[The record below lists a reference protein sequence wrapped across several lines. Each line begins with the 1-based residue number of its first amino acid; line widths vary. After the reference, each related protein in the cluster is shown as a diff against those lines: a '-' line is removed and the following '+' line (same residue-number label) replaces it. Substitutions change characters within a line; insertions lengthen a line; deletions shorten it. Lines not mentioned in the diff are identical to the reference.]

1 MPDLLS
7 LLPAFRTV
15 AASGGFTAASGRLGM
30 TPSAVSQKIR
40 QLESH
45 LGTRLFERTSRSVR
59 LTEAGK
65 LLLEDSEQAFSD
77 LADALE
83 RVRAVDKRPAG
94 ELRINLSGL
103 AAELCILPRLA
114 GFVRH
119 YPDIALE
126 LVTDDRL
133 SDIVKGGW
141 HAGIRMSEEVD
152 MDMISRPIGPSLRR
166 TVMAS
171 PAYLDMAGVPQHPA
185 DLSKHRVIRY
195 RFPGSQRLE
204 PLRFASEGRMLEM
217 NPAPAL
223 VLNDNDQIG
232 FAVRA
237 GLGLAQ
243 RFHATAEPEVAAGET
258 VEVLVPYEPPRRQFH
273 LYYPSRGQPPKLQAF
288 IDWFCR

>member
-1 MPDLLS
+1 MSDIFS
-7 LLPAFRTV
+7 LLPAFRMV
-15 AASGGFTAASGRLGM
+15 ATSGGFTAASGRLGM

-65 LLLEDSEQAFSD
+65 LLLEDSERAFDD
-77 LADALE
+77 LADALD
-83 RVRAVDKRPAG
+83 RARATGKGPAG
-94 ELRINLSGL
+94 ELRINLSAL

-114 GFVRH
+114 GFVQR

-126 LVTDDRL
+126 LATDDRL

-141 HAGIRMSEEVD
+141 HAGIRMSGEVD
-152 MDMISRPIGPSLRR
+152 LDMISRPIGPSLRR

-171 PAYLDMAGVPQHPA
+171 PAYLEKSGVPQHPA
-185 DLSKHRVIRY
+185 DLSQHRVIRY

-204 PLRFASEGRMLEM
+204 PLRFSVEGQMLEM
-217 NPAPAL
+217 NPTPAL
-223 VLNDNDQIG
+223 VLNDNVQIG

-243 RFHATAEPEVAAGET
+243 RFHATAEHEVATGET
-258 VEVLVPYEPPRRQFH
+258 VEILVPFEPPRRQFH

>member
-1 MPDLLS
+1 M
-7 LLPAFRTV
+7 V
-15 AASGGFTAASGRLGM
+15 ATSGGFTAASGRLGM

-65 LLLEDSEQAFSD
+65 LLLDDTDQSFGD
-77 LADALE
+77 LADALD
-83 RVRAVDKRPAG
+83 RARAVGKRPAG
-94 ELRINLSGL
+94 ELRINTSRL
-103 AAELCILPRLA
+103 AAELCILPRLV
-114 GFVRH
+114 GFIRH

-126 LVTDDRL
+126 LVVDDRM
-133 SDIVKGGW
+133 SDIVAGGW
-141 HAGIRMSEEVD
+141 HAGIRMSDELA

-171 PAYLDMAGVPQHPA
+171 PAYLELAGVPQHPA
-185 DLSKHRVIRY
+185 DLVSHRIIRY

-204 PLRFASEGRMLEM
+204 PLRFSVEGRMLEM

-223 VLNDNDQIG
+223 VLNDNDHIG
-232 FAVRA
+232 LVVRA

-243 RFHATAEPEVAAGET
+243 RFQATAEHEVASGET
-258 VEVLVPYEPPRRQFH
+258 VEVLVPFEPPRRQFH

-288 IDWFCR
+288 IDWFCRKPGD

>member
-1 MPDLLS
+1 M
-7 LLPAFRTV
+7 V
-15 AASGGFTAASGRLGM
+15 ARSGGFTAASGPLGM

-40 QLESH
+40 QLEAH
-45 LGTRLFERTSRSVR
+45 LGARLFERTSRSVR

-65 LLLEDSEQAFSD
+65 LLLDDTDQSFGD
-77 LADALE
+77 IADALD
-83 RVRAVDKRPAG
+83 RARAIGKEPAG

-103 AAELCILPRLA
+103 AAELCVLPRLA
-114 GFVRH
+114 GFVRQ

-126 LVTDDRL
+126 LVTDDRI
-133 SDIVKGGW
+133 SDIVAGGW
-141 HAGIRMSEEVD
+141 HAGIRMSDELD

-171 PAYLDMAGVPQHPA
+171 PAYLDMSGVPQHPA
-185 DLSKHRVIRY
+185 ELATHRLIRY
-195 RFPGSQRLE
+195 RFPGSRRLE
-204 PLRFASEGRMLEM
+204 PLRFLVDGRTIEL

-223 VLNDNDQIG
+223 VLNDNEQIG

-243 RFHATAEPEVAAGET
+243 RFHATSGNEVISGET
-258 VEVLVPYEPPRRQFH
+258 VELLVPFEPPRRQFQ
-273 LYYPSRGQPPKLQAF
+273 LYYPSRGQPPKLKAF